1 VIRDRALLSR
11 FNPGGV
17 LKPAQYLARLK
28 GAWVWIEDRKAA
40 FVWPS
45 HKEACDAAEAHGFED
60 GDGRRRLPF
69 ALVMESP
76 QGRQCEEVVPST
88 ASAGSAERE
97 RAARPRRARRL
108 RVAPEESFR
117 ELERR
122 HLD

>member
-1 VIRDRALLSR
+1 VIHDRALLSR
-11 FNPGGV
+11 FNPLGA
-17 LKPAQYLARLK
+17 LKPAQYLARK
-28 GAWVWIEDRKAA
+28 GEAWVWIEDRKAA

-45 HKEACDAAEAHGFED
+45 HAEACQAAEAHGFED

-76 QGRQCEEVVPST
+76 RVRQCEEALP
-88 ASAGSAERE
+88 SAGSAERVR
-97 RAARPRRARRL
+97 RAARPRRERRL

-117 ELERR
+117 ELEKR